1 MKVRHIRRKPWLIKG
16 PAVRAEKRRWQAER
30 RVRQRRR
37 AEFQE
42 ACRAYMRPVLS
53 VVTGS
58 SATHDGA

>member
-1 MKVRHIRRKPWLIKG
+1 MKVRHIRHKPWLIKG

-42 ACRAYMRPVLS
+42 ACRVYMRPVLS
-53 VVTGS
+53 VVTG
-58 SATHDGA
+58 